1 MHRIN
6 HLHLEQKLGLKINDE
21 SRRGYTTGSDIKFK
35 TTMLRSSLCD
45 YADAY
50 ILVKETITIT
60 GVGNDVAAIW
70 LDERNKSVIF
80 KNCAPFTKCISKMND
95 TEIDDAQDIDT
106 VMPMYNL
113 IEYSDNYSKASGSLW
128 QYYKDGPNDNIANS
142 ESSKSKVKIT
152 ENTPV
157 GGNTKDF
164 KTIVPLKHLSNF
176 WRILEIPFIDCEV
189 SLFLT
194 WSSTCVITNSTG
206 EEKWNEM

>member
-1 MHRIN
+1 
-6 HLHLEQKLGLKINDE
+6 
-21 SRRGYTTGSDIKFK
+21 
-35 TTMLRSSLCD
+35 
-45 YADAY
+45 
-50 ILVKETITIT
+50 
-60 GVGNDVAAIW
+60 
-70 LDERNKSVIF
+70 
-80 KNCAPFTKCISKMND
+80 MND
-95 TEIDDAQDIDT
+95 TEIDDAQDIDI

-113 IEYSDNYSKASGSLW
+113 IEYSDNYSKTSGILW
-128 QYYKDGPNDNIANS
+128 QYHKDGPNDNIANS

-157 GGNTKDF
+157 GGNTKDV

-206 EEKWNEM
+206 EEK